1 MNEIITSFIQKLRQ
15 QTQCD
20 IITQWRY
27 CLEDLAIATATEV
40 EQWQKWPIA
49 QLNNKNHISWGAGKQ
64 IIWLTQYL
72 IVPEKLQN
80 YPLEGLTWRIA
91 LTWWAIDA
99 QIFVDG
105 ELVQQGD
112 LFDYSTRTLLLPAV
126 KAGDKKAIALRLIS
140 PGHDAGALMRSISI
154 YCQEKIT
161 PNYTENTCPD
171 AGFIADEIEILQTY
185 INTFHPEKL
194 NILSAEIAKIDLNL
208 INTREN
214 FEISLN
220 SLRKNLA
227 DKFPKPTNKI
237 HLLGHAHLD
246 LAWLWPVNE
255 TWQIVENTF
264 TSVLNLQTD
273 FPELIFCHSTP
284 AIYAWLEINKPEL
297 FTKIK
302 QQIAAG
308 VWEIVGGTWV
318 EPELN
323 LISGESIVRQLLYG
337 QLYNQEKFNQLMT
350 IMWVPDSFGFCW
362 QLPQILKQGGIEYF
376 VTQKLRWNDT
386 TKFPY
391 GVFWWQSP
399 DGSQIFS
406 LMSALIGEGIEAV
419 KIAKYA
425 WEWETQTTLKDALWL
440 PGVGDHGGG
449 PTRDM
454 LELGRLWQKSLF
466 LPDISYST
474 AKNYLDE
481 IKRNL
486 ETNKEPQIPVWNDEL
501 YLEFHRGCYTT
512 HGDQKRY
519 NRKCEGL
526 LYQAEMFAALANIIN
541 GDRYPKEELEIAWKK
556 VLFNQF
562 HDILPG
568 SSIREVYI
576 DADRDWQT
584 AQKTAAEILKTSLK
598 AIASQINLPPA
609 PENSLPVIIFNP
621 LSWQR
626 SEVVAVDLPTPAPE
640 GYKWQIS
647 DHQKKSIISQIISQN
662 SVENQLL
669 FLAENIP
676 AIGYCLYWLH
686 LEAIDS
692 LENTSLQQPDSKNHT
707 EKNHNITIKAESYTT
722 IAKKSSIIEKDAILE
737 NQNLRIKIDSKTGNL
752 TSIYDKNNNREISSK
767 AGCNQIQA
775 FTDKG
780 QYWDGWNIDPNYE
793 QNPLPSPTLTSIEW
807 IEKGEIEQRIRII
820 RQIGK
825 SQISQDY
832 ILQTQASTLKIATKI
847 NWQEKHILLKAA
859 FPVNITT
866 ETATY
871 EIPCGAI
878 NRPTNPT
885 EPKDKAK
892 WEVPGLNWADL
903 SEKDYGISILN
914 DSKYGYDAKPNQLRI
929 TLLRSPNWPDPEAD
943 QGYHEFT
950 YTIYPHKNT
959 WQTAETVQKGYELNL
974 PLQVITY
981 SKKELETN
989 LKKQLLPTGKLLE
1002 ISPKNLILM
1011 AFKPAENQAKTWIMR
1026 CYECYGKPAKISL
1039 KSDIKLTINQAVNIL
1054 ERKIETEAEILEIK
1068 PWQIRSFEIKIGAC
1082 RGGL

>member
-1 MNEIITSFIQKLRQ
+1 MNEIITSFIEKLRQ
-15 QTQCD
+15 QSQDD
-20 IITQWRY
+20 IIAHWRY
-27 CLEDLAIATATEV
+27 CQEDLAIATATEV

-49 QLNNKNHISWGAGKQ
+49 QLNAKNHISWGAGKQ
-64 IIWLTQYL
+64 IIWLTQHL
-72 IVPEKLQN
+72 IVPERLQN
-80 YPLEGLTWRIA
+80 YPIEGLTWRIA
-91 LTWWAIDA
+91 LTWWAEDA

-126 KAGDKKAIALRLIS
+126 KAGDSKAIALRLVS
-140 PGHDAGALMRSISI
+140 PGHDSGALMRSLSI
-154 YCQEKIT
+154 YSQEKIT

-171 AGFIADEIEILQTY
+171 PRFIADELEILQSY
-185 INTFHPEKL
+185 INTFQPEKL
-194 NILSAEIAKIDLNL
+194 NLLLAEISKIDLNL
-208 INTREN
+208 INTREK
-214 FEISLN
+214 FEICLTSLG
-220 SLRKNLA
+220 KNLV

-237 HLLGHAHLD
+237 HLLGHSHLD

-255 TWQIVENTF
+255 TWQVVKNTF
-264 TSVLNLQTD
+264 TSVLNLQKD

-297 FTKIK
+297 FTNIK
-302 QQIAAG
+302 KQIAAG

-323 LISGESIVRQLLYG
+323 LISGESLVRQILYG
-337 QLYNQEKFNQLMT
+337 QLYIKEKFGKLMT
-350 IMWVPDSFGFCW
+350 IMWVPDSFGFSW

-399 DGSQIFS
+399 DGSKIFS

-419 KIAKYA
+419 KMAKYC
-425 WEWETQTTLKDALWL
+425 WEWETQTKLKDALWL

-466 LPDISYST
+466 LPEISYSS
-474 AKNYLDE
+474 AQNYLDG
-481 IKRNL
+481 IKRDL
-486 ETNKEPQIPVWNDEL
+486 ETLEINQEYQIPIWNDEL
-501 YLEFHRGCYTT
+501 YLELHRGCYTT

-526 LYQAEMFAALANIIN
+526 LYQAELFATLANIIN
-541 GDRYPKEELEIAWKK
+541 SDIYYPKEELEIAWKK

-576 DADRDWQT
+576 DADRDWQEAQQT
-584 AQKTAAEILKTSLK
+584 ASEILQKSLK
-598 AIASQINLPPA
+598 AIAAQINLPPA
-609 PENSLPVIIFNP
+609 PENSLPVLVFNP
-621 LSWQR
+621 LNWQR
-626 SEVVAVDLPTPAPE
+626 SEVVAVDLPTPAPS
-640 GYKWQIS
+640 GHKWQIS
-647 DHQKKSIISQIISQN
+647 DYQKQPIISQIISQN
-662 SVENQLL
+662 SAANQLL

-686 LEAIDS
+686 LEAMETI
-692 LENTSLQQPDSKNHT
+692 ENTPLQQPDGKKYT
-707 EKNHNITIKAESYTT
+707 KENHNITTRAESYTT
-722 IAKKSSIIEKDAILE
+722 RAKKSSIITKDAILE

-752 TSIYDKNNNREISSK
+752 TSIYDKNNHREISSK
-767 AGCNQIQA
+767 EGCNQIQA

-793 QNPLPSPTLTSIEW
+793 QNPLPSPTLKSIEW
-807 IEKGEIEQRIRII
+807 IEQGEIEQRIRII
-820 RQIGK
+820 KQIGK

-832 ILQTQASTLKIATKI
+832 ILQTTASTLKIATKI

-859 FPVNITT
+859 FPVTVT
-866 ETATY
+866 AETAVY

-885 EPKDKAK
+885 EPREKAK
-892 WEVPGLNWADL
+892 WEVPALNWGDL
-903 SEKDYGISILN
+903 SAKDYGISILN

-959 WQTAETVQKGYELNL
+959 WQAAETVQKGYELNL

-981 SKKELETN
+981 PKTELSIPEKPR
-989 LKKQLLPTGKLLE
+989 LSPTGKFLE
-1002 ISPKNLILM
+1002 LSPNNLILM
-1011 AFKPAENQAKTWIMR
+1011 AFKPAENQSWIMR
-1026 CYECYGKPAKISL
+1026 CYECYGQPAKLSL
-1039 KSDIKLTINQAVNIL
+1039 KSDINLKIFQAVDIL
-1054 ERKIETEAEILEIK
+1054 ERKIEIAGEILEIK
-1068 PWQIRSFEIKIGAC
+1068 PWEIRSFEVKIN
-1082 RGGL
+1082 